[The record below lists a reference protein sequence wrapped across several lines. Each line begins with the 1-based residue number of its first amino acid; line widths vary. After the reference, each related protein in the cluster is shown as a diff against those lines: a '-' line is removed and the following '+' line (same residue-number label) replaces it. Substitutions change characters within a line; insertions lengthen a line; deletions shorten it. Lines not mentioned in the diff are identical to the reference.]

1 MNRQKTIKGECYMK
15 DLTYEVSNEV
25 FNHMLELAIK
35 HDYNYFII
43 EGTLADSLMI
53 VGNDRLRVGR
63 AKPRKYIIIECIH
76 TTTRTSEL
84 VMTMTDDDEKADMF
98 YKEWE
103 SIHQDQV

>member
-1 MNRQKTIKGECYMK
+1 MK

-53 VGNDRLRVGR
+53 VDNDRFRIGK
-63 AKPRKYIIIECIH
+63 AKPRKYIIIECIP
-76 TTTRTSEL
+76 TTTWTSKL

-103 SIHQDQV
+103 SIHQNQV